1 LEAHHY
7 RGEGWRSRIAILA
20 AGYLVFES
28 LTGLLILFAPFS
40 VNGQVTVLVHTA
52 AGVFFFAPCVYYLWI
67 HWAQYRAK
75 PISHIVVV
83 GYLGLAACAAC
94 LVSGV
99 VLTVQAI
106 WGARIS
112 YAWDATHIAS
122 TFGTLVFIGFH
133 LTPLFRRD
141 FAGVMAEEKRQSA
154 RAYAVGAAGHTAAG
168 VVLIALGTFGYG
180 SVNLRNEL
188 PQDYSYAYGSDRP
201 FAPSLA
207 RTENGSAL
215 DPRVLSG
222 SETCGTAGCH
232 TQIVEEW
239 QASAHRWAAMDAGFQ
254 KIQTNMASQNGPEST
269 RYCGGCHDPIS
280 LFSGAK
286 NLFVEQDEL
295 TSLNGYQEGVSCL
308 VCHAIRE
315 VDVKGNADYVVGMP
329 KRYMYEI
336 EYAQEPSDAKRLVR
350 DFLIRSYPRQH
361 LQDLSKTLFKAPEYC
376 AACHKQFIDQ
386 EINRVGWVQL
396 QNQYDNWKQSRWNQP
411 GEPEK
416 TIECRE
422 CHMPLGPSEDPSSGD
437 RHDYNRSPDD
447 GRHRSHRFL
456 ASNQFMPAVLKIPG
470 AERQVELTEKWLQ
483 GRYEVP
489 EIADKWSQGAVV
501 GVEILAPP
509 EVAPGDEA
517 EIKLVIT
524 SNKVGHD
531 FPTGPL
537 DIIQAWVEMTV
548 VDDKGREAYA
558 TGRVDEKGFIE
569 PGTFMLKAEPVDQQ
583 GNLIDRHNL
592 WEMVG
597 VRHRRALFPGF
608 SDTIDFSFFCPQAAR
623 PDAREIQKEDVAFG
637 VLAPAADSGWL
648 DVKVRLRYRKVS
660 QYLLN
665 FMFGEESGLT
675 APITDLAVETA
686 RIPVRQTSSGA
697 TDATP

>member
-1 LEAHHY
+1 LQAHQDL
-7 RGEGWRSRIAILA
+7 GEGWSSRLAILA
-20 AGYLVFES
+20 GGYLVFES
-28 LTGLLILFAPFS
+28 LTGLFILFAPFS
-40 VNGQVTVLVHTA
+40 VSAQVTVILHTA
-52 AGVFFFAPCVYYLWI
+52 VGLVFLAPCAYYLWA
-67 HWAQYRAK
+67 HWARYRAK
-75 PISHIVVV
+75 PVSHIVVV
-83 GYLGLAACAAC
+83 GYLGLAACLIC

-99 VLTVQAI
+99 VLTAQAI
-106 WGARIS
+106 WGVRIS
-112 YAWDATHIAS
+112 YFWDATHIAS
-122 TFGTLVFIGFH
+122 TFGVLVFIGFH
-133 LTPLFRRD
+133 LIPLFRRD
-141 FAGVMAEEKRQSA
+141 FSGAMAAEKRRRA
-154 RAYAVGAAGHTAAG
+154 RAYAVGSAGYTAAG
-168 VVLIALGTFGYG
+168 AVLIAVLAFAYG
-180 SVNLRNEL
+180 SIDLRNEL
-188 PQDYSYAYGSDRP
+188 PEDYSFAYGPDRP

-207 RTENGSAL
+207 QTETGGAL

-222 SETCGTAGCH
+222 SKTCGTAGCH

-239 QASAHRWAAMDAGFQ
+239 QASAHSWAAMDAGFQ
-254 KIQTNMASQNGPEST
+254 KIQMNMAEQNGPEST

-295 TSLNGYQEGVSCL
+295 TSLHGYQEGVSCL

-315 VDVKGNADYVVGMP
+315 VDVKGNADYIVGTP
-329 KRYMYEI
+329 ARYMYEI
-336 EYAQEPSDAKRLVR
+336 EYAEEPSETKRLVR

-361 LQDLSKTLFKAPEYC
+361 AQDLGKTLFKAPEYC

-411 GEPEK
+411 GNPEK

-422 CHMPLGPSEDPSSGD
+422 CHMPLGPSDDPAAGD

-447 GRHRSHRFL
+447 GQHRSHRFL
-456 ASNQFMPAVLKIPG
+456 ASNQFMPAVLKVPG
-470 AERQVELTEKWLQ
+470 HEKQVELTEQWLQ
-483 GRYEVP
+483 GRYDVP
-489 EIADKWSQGAVV
+489 EIADKWSQGPVV

-509 EVAPGDEA
+509 DVAPGEEA

-548 VDDKGREAYA
+548 VDEQGRETYA
-558 TGRVDEKGFIE
+558 TGRVDDKGFIQE
-569 PGTFMLKAEPVDQQ
+569 GSFMLKAEPVDQQ

-608 SDTIDFSFFCPQAAR
+608 SDTIDFSFFCPEAAR
-623 PDAREIQKEDVAFG
+623 PEAREIEKEDIAFG
-637 VLAPAADSGWL
+637 VAAPDADAGWL

-675 APITDLAVETA
+675 APITDLAVETV
-686 RIPVRQTSSGA
+686 RIPVRRADPARG
-697 TDATP
+697 D

>member
-1 LEAHHY
+1 MQAHHDQ
-7 RGEGWRSRIAILA
+7 GEGWRSRLAILA

-40 VNGQVTVLVHTA
+40 VSAQATVLVHTA
-52 AGVFFFAPCVYYLWI
+52 AGLLFLAPCAYYLWI
-67 HWAQYRAK
+67 HWARYRAK

-83 GYLGLAACAAC
+83 GYLGLAACAVC
-94 LVSGV
+94 LVSGLV
-99 VLTVQAI
+99 VTIQAV
-106 WGARIS
+106 WGVRMS

-122 TFGTLVFIGFH
+122 TFGMLVFVGFH
-133 LTPLFRRD
+133 LTPLYRRD
-141 FAGVMAEEKRQSA
+141 YAGAMAAAKRRSV
-154 RAYAVGAAGHTAAG
+154 RAYTAGTAGYTAAG
-168 VVLIALGTFGYG
+168 AVAIAAVTLGYG
-180 SVNLRNEL
+180 SLDLHNEL
-188 PQDYSYAYGSDRP
+188 PGDYSYAYGPERP

-207 RTENGSAL
+207 RTEHGGAL

-232 TQIVEEW
+232 AQIVEEW

-254 KIQTNMASQNGPEST
+254 KIQTNMATQNGPEST

-295 TSLNGYQEGVSCL
+295 TSLNGYREGVSCL

-315 VDVKGNADYVVGMP
+315 VDVKGNADYVVGTP
-329 KRYMYEI
+329 ERYMYEI
-336 EYAQEPSDAKRLVR
+336 EYAQQPSEAKRLMR
-350 DFLIRSYPRQH
+350 DFLIRSYPKQH
-361 LQDLSKTLFKAPEYC
+361 MKLSKTLFKAPEYC

-396 QNQYDNWKQSRWNQP
+396 QNQYDNWKQSRWNRP
-411 GEPEK
+411 GEPGK

-422 CHMPLGPSEDPSSGD
+422 CHMPLGPSQDPASGD
-437 RHDYNRSPDD
+437 RHDYNRSPED

-456 ASNQFMPAVLKIPG
+456 ASNQFMPTVLKVPG
-470 AERQVELTEKWLQ
+470 AEKQVELTEQWLQ

-489 EIADKWSQGAVV
+489 EIADKWPQGPVV
-501 GVEILAPP
+501 GVEILAPS
-509 EVAPGDEA
+509 EVAPGEAA

-548 VDDKGREAYA
+548 IDDKGREAYA
-558 TGRVDEKGFIE
+558 SGRVDAKGFIE
-569 PGTFMLKAEPVDQQ
+569 EGTFMLKAEPVDQQ

-608 SDTIDFSFFCPQAAR
+608 SDTVDFSFFCPQAAR
-623 PDAREIQKEDVAFG
+623 PDARDVEKEDIAFG
-637 VLAPAADSGWL
+637 VPAAGADAGYL

-665 FMFGEESGLT
+665 FMFGEESGLS
-675 APITDLAVETA
+675 APITDLAEATA
-686 RIPVRQTSSGA
+686 RIPVRRTSAARG
-697 TDATP
+697 D

>member
-1 LEAHHY
+1 MQAHHDL
-7 RGEGWRSRIAILA
+7 GEGWRSRLAILA

-40 VNGQVTVLVHTA
+40 VGVQVTVLAHTA
-52 AGVFFFAPCVYYLWI
+52 LGLVFLAPCVYYLWV
-67 HWAQYRAK
+67 HWASYRGK
-75 PISHIVVV
+75 PVSHIVVV
-83 GYLGLAACAAC
+83 GYLGLAACAVC
-94 LVSGV
+94 LVSGA

-106 WGARIS
+106 WGVRIS

-133 LTPLFRRD
+133 LTPLFKRD
-141 FAGVMAEEKRQSA
+141 FAGALTPERSRSA
-154 RAYAVGAAGHTAAG
+154 RAYAIGASACTAGGAVIIA
-168 VVLIALGTFGYG
+168 VVALGYG
-180 SVNLRNEL
+180 SVDLQTEL
-188 PQDYSYAYGSDRP
+188 PADYSFAYGDDRP

-207 RTENGSAL
+207 KTENGGAL

-222 SETCGTAGCH
+222 SESCGTAGCH

-254 KIQTNMASQNGPEST
+254 KIQMNMAEQNGPEST

-295 TSLNGYQEGVSCL
+295 TSLHGYQEGVSCL

-315 VDVKGNADYVVGMP
+315 VDVKGNADYVVGTP
-329 KRYMYEI
+329 ARYIYEI
-336 EYAQEPSDAKRLVR
+336 EYAQEPSEAKRLVR

-361 LQDLSKTLFKAPEYC
+361 MKDLSKTLFKAPEYC

-411 GEPEK
+411 GDPEK

-422 CHMPLGPSEDPSSGD
+422 CHMPLSLSEDPSSGD

-447 GRHRSHRFL
+447 GQHRSHRFL
-456 ASNQFMPAVLKIPG
+456 ASNQFMPTVLDVPG
-470 AERQVELTEKWLQ
+470 AQRQVELTEQWLQ
-483 GRYEVP
+483 GRYEIP
-489 EIADKWSQGAVV
+489 EIADKWTEGPIV

-509 EVAPGDEA
+509 EVAPGEEA

-548 VDDKGREAYA
+548 VDDQGRQAYV
-558 TGRVDEKGFIE
+558 TGRVDDKGFIE

-608 SDTIDFSFFCPQAAR
+608 SDTIDFSFFCPEAAR
-623 PDAREIQKEDVAFG
+623 PDAREMEKEDIAFG
-637 VLAPAADSGWL
+637 VPAPAADSGWL
-648 DVKVRLRYRKVS
+648 DVTVRLRYRKVS

-665 FMFGEESGLT
+665 FMFGAESGLT
-675 APITDLAVETA
+675 APITDLAVANA
-686 RIPVRQTSSGA
+686 RIPVRRAPSPRG
-697 TDATP
+697 D